1 MTPEKKSESIINFLP
16 PKFKKAIAGALV
28 SFSLA
33 TGCNVFVDASVPERP
48 IITKT
53 SVPSKDPEKTDPTQ
67 VATEMVPPGAV
78 ETVITPPTI
87 TPEPTATA
95 TETPTGLI
103 KIDMDNVI
111 YPPVGY
117 VKEYYEKGEYDAG
130 LETIKQWVGV
140 WEKMGVF
147 EGLEIENNSL
157 SPVPLDGRA
166 RVVCVRA
173 NEETPLLCP
182 PLDLINGGLKAVPE
196 EGNWD
201 ETDMPLMVSL
211 ERLEELISKGSE
223 TDMAYQFIDKY
234 QKFSIKYID
243 PKTGQMVEGEYQVPG
258 GEIKLPEIV
267 PESMN
272 QIEEL
277 SFNMEFKD
285 PKAAYRMLLETVVG
299 DNLENQ
305 KFWQETLGTSNPTVD
320 QLLAFARNNVGGP
333 ENKAYWLSFN
343 TDNGTK
349 FNFLSVMGTSMD
361 LRMTKPEI
369 DGVYLDGIYSI
380 FFYGK
385 DLMDPAIDDFIRGL
399 RTDNRQI
406 SMGLITNGV
415 DGLPWQEFGLLFQ
428 NNRFIYVSGNEELA
442 PYGPYVEYLLGGSE
456 SVFRKDID
464 PAIVSAQFLSY
475 IDAMS
480 NYNPKLNCGTKGVV
494 CTYSLSDCPGG
505 IFPGNLSSEDWV
517 VKAK

>member
-1 MTPEKKSESIINFLP
+1 MSKRTQSNQNFTLSFGTRFLVFIILASVLSSCGVIVESP
-16 PKFKKAIAGALV
+16 VATAGAINELTPTIV
-28 SFSLA
+28 NPA
-33 TGCNVFVDASVPERP
+33 TQEMNFAS
-48 IITKT
+48 
-53 SVPSKDPEKTDPTQ
+53 PTEA
-67 VATEMVPPGAV
+67 ATEM
-78 ETVITPPTI
+78 
-87 TPEPTATA
+87 
-95 TETPTGLI
+95 PTGLI
-103 KIDMDNVI
+103 NIDMDNII

-117 VKEYYEKGEYDAG
+117 VKENFEKGEYELG

-140 WEKMGVF
+140 WGKMGVF
-147 EGLEIENNSL
+147 EELEIENNSL
-157 SPVPLDGRA
+157 SLVPLDGRA
-166 RVVCVRA
+166 RIVCVRA
-173 NEETPLLCP
+173 NEEAPLLCP
-182 PLDLINGGLKAVPE
+182 PLDLINGGLEAVPE

-201 ETDMPLMVSL
+201 ETDKPVMVSL

-234 QKFSIKYID
+234 QKSSIKYID
-243 PKTGQMVEGEYQVPG
+243 PITGQNVEGEYQVPG

-285 PKAAYRMLLETVVG
+285 PKAAYRMLLETVVVG
-299 DNLENQ
+299 NLENQ
-305 KFWQETLGTSNPTVD
+305 KFWQETLGTSIPTVD

-333 ENKAYWLSFN
+333 ENKPYWLPFN
-343 TDNGTK
+343 TGSGTK
-349 FNFLSVMGTSMD
+349 YNFLSVMGTSMD

-369 DGVYLDGIYSI
+369 NGVYLDGIYSI
-380 FFYGK
+380 FFHGR
-385 DLMDPAIDDFIRGL
+385 DLKDPAIDDFIRRL

-406 SMGLITNGV
+406 SMGLITSRGNGV
-415 DGLPWQEFGLLFQ
+415 IVSEFGLFFL
-428 NNRFIYVSGNEELA
+428 NNRFVYVSGGGEILSGLPKFDDLE
-442 PYGPYVEYLLGGSE
+442 LGGSE
-456 SVFRKDID
+456 WVFREEVD
-464 PAIVSAQFLSY
+464 PAIISAQFLSY

-505 IFPGNLSSEDWV
+505 VFSGNLSPEEWV

>member
-1 MTPEKKSESIINFLP
+1 
-16 PKFKKAIAGALV
+16 
-28 SFSLA
+28 
-33 TGCNVFVDASVPERP
+33 
-48 IITKT
+48 
-53 SVPSKDPEKTDPTQ
+53 
-67 VATEMVPPGAV
+67 
-78 ETVITPPTI
+78 
-87 TPEPTATA
+87 
-95 TETPTGLI
+95 
-103 KIDMDNVI
+103 
-111 YPPVGY
+111 
-117 VKEYYEKGEYDAG
+117 
-130 LETIKQWVGV
+130 
-140 WEKMGVF
+140 
-147 EGLEIENNSL
+147 L
-157 SPVPLDGRA
+157 SPVHLDGRA
-166 RVVCVRA
+166 RIVCVRA

-201 ETDMPLMVSL
+201 KTDMPLMVSL
-211 ERLEELISKGSE
+211 ERLEELISRGSE

-243 PKTGQMVEGEYQVPG
+243 PKTGQNVEGEYQVPG

-333 ENKAYWLSFN
+333 ENKAYWLPFN
-343 TDNGTK
+343 TNNGTK

-361 LRMTKPEI
+361 LRKTRPEI

-380 FFYGK
+380 FFYGR
-385 DLMDPAIDDFIRGL
+385 DLKDPAIDDFIRGL

-475 IDAMS
+475 IDAMT
-480 NYNPKLNCGTKGVV
+480 NYIPKLNSRTKGVV
-494 CTYSLSDCPGG
+494 CTYSSSDCPGG
-505 IFPGNLSSEDWV
+505 VFSGNLSPEDWV
-517 VKAK
+517 VKSK